1 MLTRPREEK
10 EGGGKR
16 EGVRGKGRHGR
27 RTREGKRGKRIE
39 ERGKERERGWEGEEE
54 GNKERKIEQNRL
66 TKATN
71 NSSKYITIY
80 S

>member
-54 GNKERKIEQNRL
+54 GNNEWSRRRGKLSRID
-66 TKATN
+66 
-71 NSSKYITIY
+71 
-80 S
+80 